1 MKDTN
6 TASLEPIV
14 HDLNAMY
21 GELNEKLFSG
31 KLEQAVLTV
40 SPDNT
45 KGAYGW
51 MTHAKAWKADT
62 MTDETT
68 ADRKNFKDG
77 YHEINLCAEHLSR
90 PIAEV
95 AGTLL
100 HEMVHLYNYQ
110 RGVKDT
116 SRQGWYHNEAYRKAA
131 ESVGLI
137 VEKTEKYGWST
148 TRLNDELKTWAEEN
162 FTKFSLSRRVL
173 NKKQKKTTKSH
184 SIKYVCP
191 CCGNSVR
198 ATKPLSVRCDDCD
211 ELMTI
216 G

>member
-6 TASLEPIV
+6 TASLEPII
-14 HDLNAMY
+14 HDINAMY
-21 GELNEKLFSG
+21 RELNEKLFSG

-51 MTHAKAWKADT
+51 MTNAKAWKADT
-62 MTDETT
+62 MTDEIT

-116 SRQGWYHNEAYRKAA
+116 SRHGWYHNEAYRKAA

-148 TRLNDELKTWAEEN
+148 TRLNDDLKAWAEEN

-173 NKKQKKTTKSH
+173 NKKQKKTTKAH

-211 ELMTI
+211 ELMAI